1 MQRAGTTTLFVPG
14 SPPKAESE
22 PAPPGEGSEAAG
34 PSGGYRQWTRAVA
47 AGDEAAFNRFFDAFS
62 VRLFRLVLLI
72 TRGDEHLA
80 REIHQISMIKAA
92 RKFKIFDSEPE
103 LWSWLSRIARNTF
116 VDHIRKEN
124 SVSRIRTESV
134 GEPGAIEPARSTSL
148 LESLDEAVSEL
159 RPEDRQLIESI
170 YTLQKSQSEIAGQ
183 TGWSRKAVESRVSR
197 IRQRLRKLLLRKAD
211 HEKEV

>member
-14 SPPKAESE
+14 AQPKAESE
-22 PAPPGEGSEAAG
+22 PAPLGEGSETVVL
-34 PSGGYRQWTRAVA
+34 PGGYRQWTRAVA
-47 AGDEAAFNRFFDAFS
+47 AGDEAAFNQFFDAFS
-62 VRLFRLVLLI
+62 ARLFRLVLLI

-92 RKFKIFDSEPE
+92 RKFKAFDSEPE
-103 LWSWLSRIARNTF
+103 LWSWLSRIARNAF
-116 VDHIRKEN
+116 VDHVRKEN
-124 SVSRIRTESV
+124 FVSRIRPESV
-134 GEPGAIEPARSTSL
+134 GESGTIEPAGSTVI
-148 LESLDEAVSEL
+148 LEWLDEAVSAL

-170 YTLQKSQSEIAGQ
+170 YTLQKSQNEIAGQ